1 MEFISNGLVVVLL
14 SLIGVCVGSFLNVL
28 IDRLP
33 KKQKLVKS
41 RSICPLCKK
50 TLRAIDLVP
59 ILSFLLLRGKCR
71 YCKKKIDWTLPLVEI
86 ITGVMFVVG
95 GIGSIGLVKITYYLL
110 IGCVL
115 IVVFFMDLKYRVI
128 EDKIVFFGI
137 LTSLLYL
144 IISKFLYI
152 NLIYTNLVNDSFG
165 KYIVQS
171 GYMNRVIR
179 GEIRDFTFALLS
191 GLLLFLFFY
200 LLVIITKGRGMGGG
214 DVKFAFLMGLIT
226 GFPKIIPAFFISFL
240 TGAIAGIILMLVG
253 KKTIKQTIPFGP
265 FLVIGTAAGMVWGDF
280 FVNWYLGLMR

>member
-71 YCKKKIDWTLPLVEI
+71 YCKKKIDWTLPLVEV
-86 ITGVMFVVG
+86 ITGALFALVFLTTN
-95 GIGSIGLVKITYYLL
+95 GINAIYYIL

-128 EDKIVFFGI
+128 EDKIVLFGI
-137 LTSLLYL
+137 ISTLLYL
-144 IISKFLYI
+144 SLSKFLSV
-152 NLIYTNLVNDSFG
+152 NLLYTNLVNDKFG
-165 KYIVQS
+165 KYIIQS
-171 GYMNRVIR
+171 GYMSRVIR

-265 FLVIGTAAGMVWGDF
+265 FLVIGTAAGVVWGAF